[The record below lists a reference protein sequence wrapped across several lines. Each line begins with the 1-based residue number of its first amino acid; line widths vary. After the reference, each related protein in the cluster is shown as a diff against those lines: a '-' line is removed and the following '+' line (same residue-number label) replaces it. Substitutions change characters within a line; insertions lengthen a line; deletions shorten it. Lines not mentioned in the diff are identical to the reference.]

1 MWIILRDLHFTFRT
15 SRFIYISSAL
25 WLQEFL
31 TPMKDNVCFKIVQR
45 CRRCWAL
52 VGSIYALEPSNSLI
66 SLVRCSQ
73 VKLPNK
79 NQDFSIVHLLTLK
92 NASFVVLTNSKEL
105 LFYQKVGLVRQMW
118 SSSISFKCFEE
129 CTHAAIFLNVQLQQL
144 HSWHCFNLLD
154 AVVFYVINI
163 LCSWF
168 IRVMNIK
175 KMKKFW

>member
-1 MWIILRDLHFTFRT
+1 MYVFKLFNDVADVEHSWVQSTPW
-15 SRFIYISSAL
+15 S
-25 WLQEFL
+25 LQ
-31 TPMKDNVCFKIVQR
+31 TV
-45 CRRCWAL
+45 W
-52 VGSIYALEPSNSLI
+52 

-154 AVVFYVINI
+154 AVVFYVISI

-168 IRVMNIK
+168 IRVLNIK